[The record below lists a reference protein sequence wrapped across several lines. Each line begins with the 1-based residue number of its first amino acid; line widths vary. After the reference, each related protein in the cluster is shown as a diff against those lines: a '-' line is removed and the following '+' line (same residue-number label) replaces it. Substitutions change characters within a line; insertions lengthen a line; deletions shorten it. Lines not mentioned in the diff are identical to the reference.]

1 MTAATLNTQQPPR
14 PWYRETWPW
23 LLMAGP
29 AIVVVAGF
37 ITLYYAIVS
46 FDGMVADDYYK
57 RGLTVN
63 QDLTRQERA
72 RTLAIRASLTHDAPA
87 RKVSVALAGNA
98 ELPATLTLRF
108 VHPTRAGS
116 DQRITLNRVAPGQY
130 ESALLL
136 PPLSKWNVQLD
147 GADWS
152 LVGEWTDTAAKPLSL
167 GTPVAGAKQ

>member
-1 MTAATLNTQQPPR
+1 MITLSTDPAPR

-37 ITLYYAIVS
+37 ITLYYAITS

-63 QDLTRQERA
+63 QNLSRQERA
-72 RTLAIRASLTHDAPA
+72 KVLGITATLTHDAPGRRVA
-87 RKVSVALAGNA
+87 VALTSTT
-98 ELPATLTLRF
+98 ELPARLTLRF
-108 VHPTRAGS
+108 VHPTRAGQ
-116 DQRITLNRVAPGQY
+116 DQSVTLHSASPGKY
-130 ESALLL
+130 EGALLL
-136 PPLSKWNVQLD
+136 PSLSKWNVQLE

-152 LVGEWTDTAAKPLSL
+152 LIGEWTDTSTRPLAL
-167 GTPVAGAKQ
+167 GGGAPK